1 MTLDLYLN
9 RAIRFS
15 QTKPIEIEVNKRQRL
30 AYCTEKKRRDTYC
43 PPMYS
48 AADLEP
54 LLFSS
59 SAGDEKRHMLL
70 PHCPLVSGYALEVE
84 PNFSFLVSTE
94 KKKKKRK
101 AHLVT

>member
-1 MTLDLYLN
+1 
-9 RAIRFS
+9 
-15 QTKPIEIEVNKRQRL
+15 
-30 AYCTEKKRRDTYC
+30 
-43 PPMYS
+43 MYS

-94 KKKKKRK
+94 SKKKKESTPGYIRYSKILTNCETGSLE
-101 AHLVT
+101 A